1 MHDARGEER
10 ESNDGNRARGWEG
23 KARWGRSIG
32 PFDRSGNS
40 STTQFAL
47 SRMTSSGF
55 LVAIPELDTYLP
67 AIWLIP
73 DDPTRLSTSKP
84 LLDIL
89 CRPVLRLLPHLPPS
103 RPGRTTSPKLF

>member
-1 MHDARGEER
+1 MHDARGGRKGIER
-10 ESNDGNRARGWEG
+10 GTRRGWEE
-23 KARWGRSIG
+23 RSIG
-32 PFDRSGNS
+32 PFDHTGNS

-47 SRMTSSGF
+47 SRMTSPGF

-73 DDPTRLSTSKP
+73 GDSVRLSTSKP

-89 CRPVLRLLPHLPPS
+89 FRESVLFPVYFLTFPVETFL
-103 RPGRTTSPKLF
+103 KY